1 LKRHPETPDGET
13 PMGRIGLVFPGQGS
27 QHPGMVQELYRD
39 HQSVRDLF
47 AEAGELLGRDMV
59 SLCFTGPQEILD
71 LTVNTQIAVLTA
83 EVAAW
88 RVFSEQVTAKPFVM
102 AGHSLGEYAALH
114 AAGAVGLQDVLS
126 LVHRRAEFHQEAVP
140 VGKGAMAA
148 ILGLPREE
156 VETLCRAC
164 EREGLAVTVSIENA
178 REQIVVSGHTE
189 AISELITTA
198 EAREGVRAVLLPI
211 SVPCHCRLLDGAAAR
226 LADALSHIEFRDCAI
241 PVIPN
246 CDPSLLHSRE
256 RTKDLLIR
264 QIISPVRW
272 RETIER
278 MAGMGVDTI
287 VEIGPKRI
295 LSGLIRR
302 IDRRLRV
309 LNVEDG
315 ASLKKTASALNGG
328 RVEQIPALKNVV
340 TSLPQQGSI

>member
-1 LKRHPETPDGET
+1 LKRPPETPDGET

-47 AEAGELLGRDMV
+47 VEAGDLLGRDMV
-59 SLCFTGPQEILD
+59 SLCFKGPQELLD

-83 EVAAW
+83 GIAAW
-88 RVFSEQVTAKPFVM
+88 RVFSEQVAAKPFVM
-102 AGHSLGEYAALH
+102 AGHSLGEYTALH
-114 AAGAVGLQDVLS
+114 AAGAVGLHDVLS

-148 ILGLPREE
+148 IVGLPREE
-156 VETLCRAC
+156 VETLCLAC
-164 EREGLAVTVSIENA
+164 EREGQAVAVSVENA
-178 REQIVVSGHTE
+178 PGQIVVSGNTE
-189 AISELITTA
+189 AVSEVIAAA
-198 EAREGVRAVLLPI
+198 EIREGARAVLLPI
-211 SVPCHCRLLDGAAAR
+211 SVPCHCRLLDGAAGR
-226 LADALSHIEFRDCAI
+226 LADALSHIEFRNGVI

-246 CDPSLLHSRE
+246 CDPSILHSRE
-256 RTKDLLIR
+256 RTRDLLIR

-278 MAGMGVDTI
+278 MAVMGVDTI

-302 IDRRLRV
+302 IDRRIRL
-309 LNVEDG
+309 LNVEDE
-315 ASLKKTASALNGG
+315 ASLKKTVAALNAGTG
-328 RVEQIPALKNVV
+328 E
-340 TSLPQQGSI
+340 